1 MKKFKL
7 PLILGTLAGIG
18 YILVDFIM
26 AANAYDG
33 MLLQFTGEYS
43 SALDYYFK
51 VVLSAQNQ
59 LVSFLVMF
67 VGGFVLGM
75 IINLFLGKFRKAKQA
90 TDVDTMLKAD
100 ELKKYKQLLDDG
112 TISQE
117 EFDAKKKQ
125 LLGQ

>member
-75 IINLFLGKFRKAKQA
+75 IINLFLGKSRKAKQA